1 MSLAVWPVVQR
12 LMRRPMYAVSV
23 MLVLGIGLGGAYC
36 LYGIVDSVIFR
47 PLQIAD
53 ADRVVRIFKSG
64 ESAVRDNWSRE
75 HILQQ
80 LATVDAFESVAFY
93 ADWAQLTYAASDRQ
107 YQLSGAIVSGNY
119 FALMGVKPL
128 AGRLLQDPDAVRGA
142 APVAVLSAE
151 IWRSRFNANEEIIG
165 RGIRINGELLTVVGV
180 APPGFS
186 GVSLETRVDVWLPMS
201 LANMAFSGF
210 SLDMLFGAN
219 VSWLDAVA
227 RLAPGV
233 SVSEAQ
239 RVLDTRRLARAEDE
253 EELATTLVL
262 PSREV
267 AVDPDGERGARK
279 TSWILLGLVGVLL
292 LVVWSDVVGLMLVRA
307 EMQRAETAVR
317 MSLGATGLRVA
328 ADALAES
335 TVIAAAAGL
344 LAALTAF
351 LSAHW
356 LVSVAGDDLGIAVDA
371 GSMLFNAR
379 ALSVFAAM
387 LVLTVVLTSLAPM
400 RRLARTLLTVVLR
413 NAHTDSSQRSVGMRD
428 ILVAV
433 QIGVSLVLLTAATV
447 FVGALRGTMAIDP
460 GFSITNRAVARI
472 NVNNPGEEKQAYKAI
487 LEGLRNDG
495 RVQNAALAM
504 LAPVNNSGLQ
514 ADVKPQDYSP
524 GPNENMDVDL
534 LPVSDGFF
542 QTLGIG
548 FLEGRDIDAEDAGGD
563 VQIVVNQAFVDRYWS
578 GRSALGLKIFELMG
592 ERNTE
597 VVGVVANHKQRNLRE
612 NPRPMVFVPQSMFDG
627 LEVVVEAGSAQMA
640 LAAIQEVTAREA
652 PGSGLIQF
660 STLQDRMDDV
670 TARDRAITT
679 VAGGSAVFATLL
691 AVVGMYGIAAF
702 SVRHRQREIG
712 IRYSLGATRGNVVL
726 RFLRRGAL
734 VAAAGIVSGSL
745 LTLIL
750 GPRFAGTMAGVD
762 GVPLAELLPVGILL
776 GAIAVLANLMPVWRA
791 AGVAPM
797 DVLRDE

>member
-1 MSLAVWPVVQR
+1 M
-12 LMRRPMYAVSV
+12 SV

-36 LYGIVDSVIFR
+36 LYGIVDSVMFR

-53 ADRVVRIFKSG
+53 ADRVVRIFKSD

-93 ADWAQLTYAASDRQ
+93 ADWAQLTYATSDRQ
-107 YQLSGAIVSGNY
+107 HQLSGAIVSGNY

-151 IWRSRFNANEEIIG
+151 IWRNRFNANEEIIG
-165 RGIRINGELLTVVGV
+165 QGIRINGELLTVVGV

-201 LANMAFSGF
+201 LANMALSGF
-210 SLDMLFGAN
+210 SLDMLFGTN

-253 EELATTLVL
+253 EEVATTLVL
-262 PSREV
+262 PAREV
-267 AVDPDGERGARK
+267 AVDPDGERGARN

-317 MSLGATGLRVA
+317 MSLGATRLRVA

-335 TVIAAAAGL
+335 AVIAAAAGL

-351 LSAHW
+351 LLTHW
-356 LVSVAGDDLGIAVDA
+356 LVSAAGDDLGIAVDA

-387 LVLTVVLTSLAPM
+387 LTLTVVLTSLAPM

-413 NAHTDSSQRSVGMRD
+413 NAHTDSTQRAVGMRD

-433 QIGVSLVLLTAATV
+433 QIGVSLVLLTAATM
-447 FVGALRGTMAIDP
+447 FVGALRDTMAIDP
-460 GFSITNRAVARI
+460 GFSIANRAVARL

-495 RVQNAALAM
+495 RVLNAALV
-504 LAPVNNSGLQ
+504 LFAPVDSSGLQ
-514 ADVKPQDYSP
+514 TSVKPQDYSP

-548 FLEGRDIDAEDAGGD
+548 FLEGRDIDAEDTGGD
-563 VQIVVNQAFVDRYWS
+563 RQIVVNQAFVDRYWS
-578 GRSALGLKIFELMG
+578 GRSVLGLKIFELMS
-592 ERNTE
+592 ERNAE
-597 VVGVVANHKQRNLRE
+597 VVGVVANHKQQNLRE
-612 NPRPMVFVPQSMFDG
+612 NPRPIVFVQQQSMFDSG
-627 LEVVVEAGSAQMA
+627 LEVVVEARSAQMA

-652 PGSGLIQF
+652 PGSGLIHP
-660 STLQDRMDDV
+660 STLQGRMDEL
-670 TARDRAITT
+670 TARDRAITA

-712 IRYSLGATRGNVVL
+712 IRYSLGATRGNVML

-734 VAAAGIVSGSL
+734 VTVAGIVLGSL
-745 LTLIL
+745 STLML

-762 GVPLAELLPVGILL
+762 SVPLAELLLVGILL
-776 GAIAVLANLMPVWRA
+776 GAIAALANLMPVWRA